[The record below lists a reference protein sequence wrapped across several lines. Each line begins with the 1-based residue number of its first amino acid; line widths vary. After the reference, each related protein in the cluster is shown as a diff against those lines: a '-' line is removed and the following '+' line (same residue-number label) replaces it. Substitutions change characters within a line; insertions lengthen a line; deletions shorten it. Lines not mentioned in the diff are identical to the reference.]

1 VTPDSW
7 NHEAHV
13 VYWDQPIGTGYSY
26 AESGEYVHDE
36 AALSQMFWEG
46 LQKFFTLHPEYA
58 KCPLYLCGE
67 SYAGKYVPAIALKI
81 DEKNHENALN
91 HVKIDLR
98 GASVGNGWIKPELS
112 PWGHDRLCLRDRVHR
127 ERSKETPV

>member
-1 VTPDSW
+1 
-7 NHEAHV
+7 
-13 VYWDQPIGTGYSY
+13 
-26 AESGEYVHDE
+26 VHDE

-98 GASVGNGWIKPELS
+98 GASVGNGWIKPDLS
-112 PWGHDRLCLRDRVHR
+112 LQVMIDYVYATGFIGSDQRNTCMTLTPNFRKLC
-127 ERSKETPV
+127 TQAT